1 MYACF
6 IEDWQIIPPQMI
18 KCLTPLFWFY
28 TPPNK
33 MRKMTTNIYKQTY
46 KRKMIILN
54 LSRRNSRSYC
64 FRPRPPIKR
73 MRSFIIWMTSSTFI
87 DSAISAR
94 GSYCWEENHFTIKP
108 LIIMHKYAIWCTKLQ
123 PGTLNSWAVHHAHTL
138 IHTPLHIHTHAHTLI
153 HIHMNTYK
161 HTCTLACVCMRVHT
175 HTHTHTHICIRLT
188 ADRVIQWPDL
198 NPEKYLIKIRTR
210 KKFLA
215 GGKACV
221 AIFQP
226 TPGLKGRALISSG
239 LSREGTLISAS
250 AVLRCRNCNRQ
261 KRSKSMYFFS
271 NAPLILYLIS
281 EFHQ

>member
-1 MYACF
+1 
-6 IEDWQIIPPQMI
+6 
-18 KCLTPLFWFY
+18 
-28 TPPNK
+28 
-33 MRKMTTNIYKQTY
+33 
-46 KRKMIILN
+46 
-54 LSRRNSRSYC
+54 
-64 FRPRPPIKR
+64 
-73 MRSFIIWMTSSTFI
+73 
-87 DSAISAR
+87 
-94 GSYCWEENHFTIKP
+94 
-108 LIIMHKYAIWCTKLQ
+108 MHKYAFWCTKLQ
-123 PGTLNSWAVHHAHTL
+123 PGTLNSWAMHYPHTL

-161 HTCTLACVCMRVHT
+161 HTCTLACVCMRMHPP
-175 HTHTHTHICIRLT
+175 THTHTHICIRLT

-198 NPEKYLIKIRTR
+198 NPEKYLINIRTR

-215 GGKACV
+215 GRKACV

-261 KRSKSMYFFS
+261 KRSKSKYFFS